1 MTVTVTGSLP
11 PKRGDGL
18 DVFVADFEGVSS
30 TKTLGTDCV
39 ETRKEQ
45 GEAEPSGPLSAA
57 SSGAGGRTGSSIRK
71 ESLRGVRSP
80 TGIS

>member
-18 DVFVADFEGVSS
+18 DVFVADLEGVSS

-39 ETRKEQ
+39 EQERNKEKPNRV
-45 GEAEPSGPLSAA
+45 AH
-57 SSGAGGRTGSSIRK
+57 
-71 ESLRGVRSP
+71 
-80 TGIS
+80 

>member
-11 PKRGDGL
+11 PKRGGL
-18 DVFVADFEGVSS
+18 DVFVADLEGVSS
-30 TKTLGTDCV
+30 TKTLGTECV
-39 ETRKEQ
+39 VTRKEQ

-71 ESLRGVRSP
+71 
-80 TGIS
+80 